1 MQSNERRF
9 GIMYRAV
16 FKMKAGATMNLLSK
30 GRAMGKVEKRRVN
43 V

>member
-9 GIMYRAV
+9 SIVYRAA

-30 GRAMGKVEKRRVN
+30 GRAMGEVEKMRVN

>member
-9 GIMYRAV
+9 STVCRAT
-16 FKMKAGATMNLLSK
+16 FKLKAGATMNLLSK